1 MARPKKNGH
10 YLNVCILEE
19 IYKALETYSDET
31 GIPKTV
37 VVEKALQRYL
47 VEVAENSQIK
57 LELNR

>member
-19 IYKALETYSDET
+19 IYKNLENYSDDT

-37 VVEKALQRYL
+37 VVEKALKKYL
-47 VEVAENSQIK
+47 EEMNEHRIAE
-57 LELNR
+57 